1 MLSFLLRFFP
11 IFLIGPPVFIAPF
24 ARPCN
29 ILLSTLHF
37 LIFLSLRQSKSIR
50 IFLAPFSC
58 YSFPGNTLFANS
70 LLCLILYSQ
79 ILPFYVS
86 LYLRTNGPGLSNF
99 IAFRWWNFSGSYEK
113 QPFLYFAR
121 YGFPS
126 YRNRWLL
133 FRIFLSNWMNTFP
146 SLLKNHFKNQLL
158 NKLNNSTV
166 YFISLALDSKLWN
179 PLFALCFFPF
189 KPFCLSRT
197 IVAVKNRRRFFFL
210 SFSNPKQR
218 DSFPFYRIPFTSEYP
233 YHTETL

>member
-1 MLSFLLRFFP
+1 MLSFSLRFFP
-11 IFLIGPPVFIAPF
+11 IFFNRPACFYSPFRSPLQHPTLDPTFLDLFKSAP
-24 ARPCN
+24 
-29 ILLSTLHF
+29 IKIYSY
-37 LIFLSLRQSKSIR
+37 
-50 IFLAPFSC
+50 FLAPFSC

-79 ILPFYVS
+79 ILPFYDS

-99 IAFRWWNFSGSYEK
+99 IAYRSWNFSGSYEK

-179 PLFALCFFPF
+179 PLLALCFFPF

-218 DSFPFYRIPFTSEYP
+218 DSFPFYRIPFTSDYP